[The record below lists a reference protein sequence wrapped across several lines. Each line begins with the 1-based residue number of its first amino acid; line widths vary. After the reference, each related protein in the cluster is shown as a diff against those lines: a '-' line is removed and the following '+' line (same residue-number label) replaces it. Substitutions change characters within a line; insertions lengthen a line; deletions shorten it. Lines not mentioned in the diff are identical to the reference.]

1 MLQVT
6 VRLQE
11 SELLDTESTVSLTG
25 DTGSEEGKRCETF

>member
-11 SELLDTESTVSLTG
+11 SELLETESTVSSTG
-25 DTGSEEGKRCETF
+25 DTGSDGGKFV